1 MKFITKIAAVAG
13 VLGMVVAGAAANA
26 TVKPVKNPD
35 AAVKVGTLT
44 CHFDK
49 SVGLLI
55 GSSKN
60 AVCTY
65 SGLNGRKQNYTA
77 HLTNIGVD
85 IGVTSNQTLVWAVIA
100 PGNINPKALRGTY
113 VGVGA
118 DATVI
123 GGVTANALI
132 GGLQD
137 SIALQP
143 LSIGAQTGLNAAVGV
158 RSLTI
163 SAAK

>member
-1 MKFITKIAAVAG
+1 MKFITKIVAVAG
-13 VLGMVVAGAAANA
+13 MLGMVGAANA
-26 TVKPVKNPD
+26 STKPD

-44 CHFDK
+44 CHFET
-49 SVGLLI
+49 SVGMII
-55 GSSKN
+55 GNSKS
-60 AVCTY
+60 ASCVY
-65 SGLNGRKQNYTA
+65 RGLNGRKQAYTA
-77 HLTNIGVD
+77 HLTNIGPD

-100 PGNINPKALRGTY
+100 PGNVNPRALRGTY

-123 GGVTANALI
+123 GGLTANALV

-143 LSIGAQTGLNAAVGV
+143 LSVGAQTGLSAALGV

-163 SAAK
+163 K

>member
-1 MKFITKIAAVAG
+1 MKFISKIAAV
-13 VLGMVVAGAAANA
+13 VGMVVAVSAANA
-26 TVKPVKNPD
+26 TVKPVANPD

-49 SVGLLI
+49 SVGWLI

-65 SGLNGRKQNYTA
+65 SGLNGRVQNYTA

-85 IGVTSNQTLVWAVIA
+85 VGVTSNQTLVWAVIA

-123 GGVTANALI
+123 GGVTANALV

-143 LSIGAQTGLNAAVGV
+143 VSIGAQTGLNVAAGV
-158 RSLTI
+158 RSMTI
-163 SAAK
+163 SAAH

>member
-1 MKFITKIAAVAG
+1 MKFITKIVA
-13 VLGMVVAGAAANA
+13 VLGMVVAASAANA
-26 TVKPVKNPD
+26 TVNTKVANPD

-49 SVGLLI
+49 SVGWLI
-55 GSSKN
+55 GSSKS
-60 AVCTY
+60 ASCTY
-65 SGLNGRKQNYTA
+65 SGLNGRKQAYTA

-85 IGVTSNQTLVWAVIA
+85 VGVTSNQTLVWAVIA
-100 PGNINPKALRGTY
+100 PGNISPKALNGTY

-123 GGVTANALI
+123 GGVTANALV

-143 LSIGAQTGLNAAVGV
+143 LSIGAQTGLNVAAGV
-158 RSLTI
+158 RSMSI
-163 SAAK
+163 KAAK

>member
-1 MKFITKIAAVAG
+1 MKKTIFAGLIGILAMTGVAS
-13 VLGMVVAGAAANA
+13 A
-26 TVKPVKNPD
+26 TVKPVANPD

-44 CHFDK
+44 CHFDE
-49 SVGLLI
+49 SVGMIL
-55 GSSKN
+55 GSSKK
-60 AVCTY
+60 ASCVY
-65 SGLNGRKQNYTA
+65 SGLNGRKQAYTA

-123 GGVTANALI
+123 GGVTANALV
-132 GGLQD
+132 GGFQD

-143 LSIGAQTGLNAAVGV
+143 LSVGAQTGLNVAAGV

-163 SAAK
+163 SAK